1 MPRPIPPRHIP
12 AQVAEGHQ
20 ELITKITPRKAPWG
34 WLLGAVAALVLHV
47 LYFPPVRPYMPFMP
61 DDDPIFGIMLI
72 LMDLCGA
79 SVLAYTLIRPRLA
92 HTQTTAT
99 APPPTKIVPAKFQ
112 GWADGP
118 RPGLTFGY
126 RADHSEIFFKDDE
139 LRRNVMIIGSSGS
152 GKTSLLNA
160 LAAQQM
166 FRGGGIL
173 FVDGKRDVRAMETFL
188 HLASMVDRV
197 DDVRIL
203 DPLNP
208 EVSHNYN
215 PLLANDASQ
224 EVGAIATKLHRLLPT
239 VPESSPAKFYHDH
252 AYKALL
258 DLVKFF
264 HRIDRVATFLDYRA
278 IFEYPDHAFAILR
291 SMLNNHDDIEKIVE
305 LQRFVKRFKSD
316 AKGQDLYSGIMTEL
330 GALTDRETSKFITSP
345 SNEINLYS
353 AIKRNQLTYVGLPR
367 LQEPR
372 IAEQLGRVL
381 LTDLQTTIGSFYN
394 QNHKPYVPFL
404 VLMDELASYVFKE
417 FAVVFEQA
425 RGAGFICVGVL
436 QALPQLQDKTRDLG
450 PDFMSRVMGNCQIKL
465 SLQVEDQMTANMMSE
480 YFGKEVQWWGSIGN
494 SSGKSDSGQ
503 LWSLQ
508 RFTNPR
514 RGISKSESLSYSEKL
529 ELKIQPQ
536 QFIHGLTVG
545 QGIIR
550 DVGNPTPISTIWA
563 NPDRPANWDLRRV
576 VPKLPNRH
584 IKPLDLWGQI
594 HRRISG
600 EVKQGIQA
608 EEKLRE
614 DRAREAAK
622 PKPQPDAPT
631 QPAPAAQA
639 TAAVPAAP
647 SKPAAKPKPKKP
659 KTTVKPATPAFPDRS
674 EGPSSPSAPS
684 FPMEPPLDLEESRGA
699 SDPWYDMTGLRDAS
713 PGGPGDPFEMDQ

>member
-1 MPRPIPPRHIP
+1 MPRPTPPRQIP
-12 AQVAEGHQ
+12 SQVAEGHQ
-20 ELITKITPRKAPWG
+20 ELLATIRTKPKPWG
-34 WLLGAVAALVLHV
+34 WVIAAVTVGLLHV
-47 LYFPPVRPYMPFMP
+47 LYFPPTRSYIPLFVPE
-61 DDDPIFGIMLI
+61 DDPILGLMMIGLDLGLLGYLAVRLI
-72 LMDLCGA
+72 H
-79 SVLAYTLIRPRLA
+79 PRMVPKA
-92 HTQTTAT
+92 APPT
-99 APPPTKIVPAKFQ
+99 APPKIVPAKFQ
-112 GWADGP
+112 QWSEGP

-126 RADHSEIFFKDDE
+126 RSDHSEIFFKDDD

-188 HLASMVDRV
+188 HLASMVDRL

-215 PLLANDASQ
+215 PLLASDASQ
-224 EVGAIATKLHRLLPT
+224 EVGAIATKLHRLLPS

-252 AYKALL
+252 AYRALL
-258 DLVKFF
+258 DLVRFF

-278 IFEYPDHAFAILR
+278 IFEYPDQAFAILGN
-291 SMLNNHDDIEKIVE
+291 MLNDQDDLEKIVE
-305 LQRFVKRFKSD
+305 LRRFVKKFKSD
-316 AKGQDLYSGIMTEL
+316 TKSQDLYSGIMTEL

-353 AIKRNQLTYVGLPR
+353 AIKRSQLIYVGLPR

-381 LTDLQTTIGSFYN
+381 LTDLQTTIGLFYN
-394 QNHKPYVPFL
+394 QNHQPYVPFL

-436 QALPQLQDKTRDLG
+436 QALPQLQDKMRELG

-465 SLQVEDQMTANMMSE
+465 CLQVEDQTTANMMSE
-480 YFGKEVQWWGSIGN
+480 YFGKEIQWWGSIGS
-494 SSGKSDSGQ
+494 SSGKSDSGM
-503 LWSLQ
+503 LLSLQ
-508 RFTNPR
+508 RITNPR
-514 RGISKSESLSYSEKL
+514 RGRSESESLSYSERL

-536 QFIHGLTVG
+536 QFIHGLSVG

-550 DVGNPTPISTIWA
+550 DSGNPTPISTVWA
-563 NPDRPANWDLRRV
+563 SPERPTNWDLRRV
-576 VPKLPNRH
+576 VPRLPNRH
-584 IKPLDLWGQI
+584 VKPLDLWGQI
-594 HRRISG
+594 QRRMTG
-600 EVKQGIQA
+600 EVRHDLKTAAQQ
-608 EEKLRE
+608 RE
-614 DRAREAAK
+614 TKATAQTPDPTPAASTEAQTGSPSRKPADK
-622 PKPQPDAPT
+622 PKAKRGKPT
-631 QPAPAAQA
+631 
-639 TAAVPAAP
+639 
-647 SKPAAKPKPKKP
+647 SKE
-659 KTTVKPATPAFPDRS
+659 TTQSFPDRS
-674 EGPSSPSAPS
+674 SGPALQSPAPAEPSAN
-684 FPMEPPLDLEESRGA
+684 LDERGVA
-699 SDPWYDMTGLRDAS
+699 DPWHDMTGLRDAS
-713 PGGPGDPFEMDQ
+713 PGGPGDPYEPYS